1 MNKRKQI
8 RSKVIE
14 ILTRK
19 VAGQFPTIAEDR
31 VFSRSIGTV
40 NPSEC
45 PCINIVLKKEDLEKG
60 DESPRTKKRTA
71 KLLIE
76 LIVGKDHDNENL
88 DNKADDFCTQI
99 ETIFNANRFL
109 DNTVE
114 DTDEMSVDVDTSQ
127 DGEEPFAG
135 VLLTYDVTYYS
146 DEFVIDDMGD
156 FVTIDQKFQIDENII
171 DSLTTLPQD

>member
-1 MNKRKQI
+1 MNQRKQI
-8 RSKVIE
+8 RAKVIE
-14 ILTRK
+14 ILTRQ

-31 VFSRSIGTV
+31 VYSRSVGSGHV
-40 NPSEC
+40 GEC
-45 PCINIVLKKEDLEKG
+45 PYINVVLKREDLEKG

-71 KLLIE
+71 KLIIE
-76 LIVGKDHDNENL
+76 CVVGKVHDNEDL
-88 DNKADDFCTQI
+88 DDKADDFCTQI

-114 DTDEMSVDVDTSQ
+114 DTDEISVEADTTQ
-127 DGEEPFAG
+127 DGEEPIAG
-135 VLLTYDVTYYS
+135 TLLTYDVTYYS
-146 DEFVIDDMGD
+146 DEFVIDGMGD